1 MSFFW
6 TRNIA
11 FTQGLALLTT
21 AWLTQTGGAFEPVRS
36 FVVTDF
42 HSGTV
47 LMGKQAEMKV
57 EVASLTKIATACVV
71 LDWMEASKSDVNE
84 TMAVPDTVL
93 GIGGANPLGL
103 APGDLLSL
111 RDGLYLALIG
121 SDNVAAETLAYHV
134 GKDLLRRRGKPGRP
148 VDVFVTQMNTLGKQL
163 EMKRTRFRNP
173 HGLDHRVRPLSTA
186 HDMAKLTAYALKKA
200 SFRFYVSQ
208 KSRNVS
214 YKRSDQRFGFEV
226 KNTNELLGVNAIDG
240 VKTGMTN
247 AAGACVILSATRPTT
262 VLTGPGGEK
271 LLQPHRLIVVVL
283 GARDRFDSGR
293 QLLAA
298 GWRRYDDWLAAGDNP
313 ASAQPPATR

>member
-1 MSFFW
+1 MSFIR
-6 TRNIA
+6 TRTLIPA
-11 FTQGLALLTT
+11 QGLALLTT
-21 AWLTQTGGAFEPVRS
+21 GWMTLTAWAFEPVRS
-36 FVVTDF
+36 FVVTDL

-57 EVASLTKIATACVV
+57 QVASLTKIATACVV
-71 LDWMEASKSDVNE
+71 LDWMEASKTDVNE
-84 TMAVPDTVL
+84 MMTVPDTVL

-103 APGDLLSL
+103 APGDLLSV

-148 VDVFVTQMNTLGKQL
+148 VEVFVAQMNTLSKQQGL
-163 EMKRTRFRNP
+163 KRTRFRNP
-173 HGLDHRVRPLSTA
+173 HGLDHRVRPFSTA
-186 HDMAKLTAYALKKA
+186 HDMATLTAYALSKA

-214 YKRSDQRFGFEV
+214 YKRGDQRFGFEV
-226 KNTNELLGVNAIDG
+226 KNTNVLLGVNDIDG
-240 VKTGMTN
+240 VKTGMTS
-247 AAGACVILSATRPTT
+247 AAGACVILSAARPTT

-283 GARDRFDSGR
+283 GAGDRFDSGR

-298 GWRRYDDWLAAGDNP
+298 GWQRYDAWLAGRDDP
-313 ASAQPPATR
+313 ASQPAATR